1 MRSDPARVETLKEA
15 TVVAR
20 MRNHRITI
28 VITPP
33 HVDFNPKKTNDQ
45 RAFNA
50 SWTQNRTKAILA
62 ASLGS
67 PVRQT
72 KKTDTPIRT

>member
-15 TVVAR
+15 TAVAR

-33 HVDFNPKKTNDQ
+33 PVDFNPKKTNDQ
-45 RAFNA
+45 RAFSA
-50 SWTQNRTKAILA
+50 SCTQNRAKAILA
-62 ASLGS
+62 TSPGS

-72 KKTDTPIRT
+72 KKTDTPIIT

>member
-1 MRSDPARVETLKEA
+1 MSSDPARVETLKEA
-15 TVVAR
+15 TVVAKI
-20 MRNHRITI
+20 RNHRITI

-33 HVDFNPKKTNDQ
+33 AIDFKPKKTNDQ
-45 RAFNA
+45 RAFSA
-50 SWTQNRTKAILA
+50 SWTQNRVKAILA
-62 ASLGS
+62 TSLGS